1 MLLNVLLSQ
10 HEIAIIN
17 DSRALHNTI
26 VHSGYELS
34 MLVARTT
41 AEEIRTVLPTVRADK
56 SERNQIGWK
65 ISSETNERIIALA
78 VECRSNKTEIVRS
91 VIMLRGLEMAAP
103 SESET
108 GCKACDCIS
117 QAPRIDPNRFILTAL
132 SADNREGDILP
143 VQRLASA
150 ILSLSERPELVV
162 ISRWNPAALGSSE
175 FRDIMNSYYEIL
187 ESRFRP
193 SPLENGFM
201 LLYKNRFKYAM
212 ETSGSVPGVFFPV
225 HIKDIMSKRDVLIIA
240 IDSEETQEERIEDVK
255 KRFCGTEK
263 IIVWGDEITA
273 VSNGV
278 SIEALELSGV
288 IRAVIKYKGE

>member
-1 MLLNVLLSQ
+1 MLLNVLLSE

-56 SERNQIGWK
+56 SERNQVGWK

-91 VIMLRGLEMAAP
+91 VIILRGLEMAAP

-117 QAPRIDPNRFILTAL
+117 QAPRIDPNRFILAAL
-132 SADNREGDILP
+132 SADNRDGDILP

-150 ILSLSERPELVV
+150 ILSLSERPELLV

-175 FRDIMNSYYEIL
+175 FRDIMRSYSFEIL

-193 SPLENGFM
+193 SPSENGFM

-255 KRFCGTEK
+255 KRFSGTEK
-263 IIVWGDEITA
+263 MIVWDDEITA

-288 IRAVIKYKGE
+288 IKAVIKYEE